1 MTIQNKRV
9 LEEKDPVKR
18 RERLE
23 EMRSTTADPAKARDF
38 LLRTSMFEGLKS
50 ASHIALLSVVT
61 PYPLNFVGRGEPERT
76 AAIEV

>member
-23 EMRSTTADPAKARDF
+23 EMRSTAADPAKARDF

-50 ASHIALLSVVT
+50 ASHIAL
-61 PYPLNFVGRGEPERT
+61 
-76 AAIEV
+76 